1 MKTAIDTADELAT
14 KYAQCIWWTR
24 IPILSRRD
32 PRLGEGKTAPAAW
45 CELCEEVYAELPNN
59 KSPYISAA
67 EAAPAHIKDA
77 HPAYWDAFIDQA
89 YLAIRAADLWW
100 ARRRNLPTHQRLEL
114 VENPPGQAL
123 DEPPLA
129 LSHRLRRDTPRALR
143 HRPDQGR
150 SRPHLLTGRRRRLHP
165 PHG

>member
-89 YLAIRAADLWW
+89 YLAIRAAD
-100 ARRRNLPTHQRLEL
+100 QIK
-114 VENPPGQAL
+114 
-123 DEPPLA
+123 DEASLTFSRDVVDA
-129 LSHRLRRDTPRALR
+129 CILRMAEHLMRHSEDKLRAL
-143 HRPDQGR
+143 
-150 SRPHLLTGRRRRLHP
+150 
-165 PHG
+165 

>member
-67 EAAPAHIKDA
+67 KSHSSSN
-77 HPAYWDAFIDQA
+77 HPGK
-89 YLAIRAADLWW
+89 
-100 ARRRNLPTHQRLEL
+100 E
-114 VENPPGQAL
+114 
-123 DEPPLA
+123 
-129 LSHRLRRDTPRALR
+129 TPME
-143 HRPDQGR
+143 PDQFNLVFNAVCFFISVAGAIVSGFFCFSTLKDSWEEKKEEKEKER
-150 SRPHLLTGRRRRLHP
+150 ELSANRDGDDLINPTDSEL
-165 PHG
+165 